1 MNLTRIIEC
10 HGEVWVVKFG
20 FGGQGGGESRDTFAR
35 KAKGQYIWMER
46 QGTRDR
52 CKERGQ

>member
-20 FGGQGGGESRDTFAR
+20 FGGQGGGESRENGWSERAR
-35 KAKGQYIWMER
+35 MVEVCTGANHKLI
-46 QGTRDR
+46 
-52 CKERGQ
+52 